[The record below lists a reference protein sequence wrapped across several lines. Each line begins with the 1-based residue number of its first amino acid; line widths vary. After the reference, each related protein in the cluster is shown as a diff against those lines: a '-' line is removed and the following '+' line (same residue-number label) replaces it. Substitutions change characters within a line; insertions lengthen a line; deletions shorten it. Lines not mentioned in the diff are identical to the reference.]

1 MYISSQYK
9 QTWAF
14 IKTKLLRLF
23 WFSCGFVVLISLLS
37 YWFLQKHP
45 DILQTFVTTL
55 KHTKHITVP
64 ESMKSSHFLTHLY
77 RTYSIFINNTKVD
90 LLYFILLGLLPFM
103 CFSTVIKGVN
113 AFGLAAALIA
123 VSIRYKASIF
133 KLLVWGIMPHGI
145 FELCS
150 WFLAAAIG
158 LYLNITLSEA
168 IMKKTHDPMKYAFK
182 NAGASFLLF
191 VFPLTL
197 FAAFVEAFAFATPL
211 FIKAFLN

>member
-23 WFSCGFVVLISLLS
+23 WFSCIFVVLISLLS

-55 KHTKHITVP
+55 KHTKHISVP
-64 ESMKSSHFLTHLY
+64 KSMKSSHFLTHLY

-103 CFSTVIKGVN
+103 CFSTVIQGVN
-113 AFGLAAALIA
+113 ASGLAAALIA
-123 VSIRYKASIF
+123 GSTRYNTSIF
-133 KLLVWGIMPHGI
+133 KCLVCGIIPHGI
-145 FELCS
+145 FEFCS
-150 WFLAAAIG
+150 WFLAASIG

-168 IMKKTHDPMKYAFK
+168 IMKKIHDPIKYAFK
-182 NAGASFLLF
+182 NAGICYLLF
-191 VFPLTL
+191 VLPLTL
-197 FAAFVEAFAFATPL
+197 LAAFVEAFATPL
-211 FIKAFLN
+211 FIKAFLK

>member
-14 IKTKLLRLF
+14 IKTKLMRLF
-23 WFSCGFVVLISLLS
+23 WFSCGFVVLMSFLS

-45 DILQTFVTTL
+45 DILQTFIPTL
-55 KHTKHITVP
+55 KHAYHIAVP
-64 ESMKSSHFLTHLY
+64 ESMKSSYFLTHLY
-77 RTYSIFINNTKVD
+77 KAYAIFIKNIKVD
-90 LLYFILLGLLPFM
+90 LFYFILLGLLPFM
-103 CFSTVIKGVN
+103 CFSTVFQVAN
-113 AFGLAAALIA
+113 AFALATALINT
-123 VSIRYKASIF
+123 RYKASIF

-158 LYLNITLSEA
+158 LYLNIILSEA

-197 FAAFVEAFAFATPL
+197 FAAFVEAFATPL
-211 FIKAFLN
+211 FIKAFLK

>member
-103 CFSTVIKGVN
+103 CFSTVIQGVN
-113 AFGLAAALIA
+113 LGWLQL
-123 VSIRYKASIF
+123 
-133 KLLVWGIMPHGI
+133 
-145 FELCS
+145 
-150 WFLAAAIG
+150 
-158 LYLNITLSEA
+158 
-168 IMKKTHDPMKYAFK
+168 
-182 NAGASFLLF
+182 
-191 VFPLTL
+191 
-197 FAAFVEAFAFATPL
+197 
-211 FIKAFLN
+211 

>member
-103 CFSTVIKGVN
+103 CFSTVFQVAN
-113 AFGLAAALIA
+113 AFALATALINT
-123 VSIRYKASIF
+123 RYKASIF

-197 FAAFVEAFAFATPL
+197 FAAFVEAFATPL